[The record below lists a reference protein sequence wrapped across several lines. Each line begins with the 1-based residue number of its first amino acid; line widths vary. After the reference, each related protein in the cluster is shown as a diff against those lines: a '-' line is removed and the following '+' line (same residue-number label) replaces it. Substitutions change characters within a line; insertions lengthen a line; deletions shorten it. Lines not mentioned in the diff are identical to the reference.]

1 MTNNNDELKER
12 LNDGEIGMRIG
23 ELLSHLDASE
33 WSVVNELLNEGAKID
48 IHQVGVLRQVSA
60 N

>member
-1 MTNNNDELKER
+1 
-12 LNDGEIGMRIG
+12 MRIG